1 MLSLVQLLGRAGRL
15 SALLLLERLS
25 NRKVRRASEAPPNEE
40 ALTADWF
47 TDVLCAGRA
56 GVEVTGIER
65 GTASSGSTVRRQFLL
80 TYNEAGEEQM
90 AAEHGQRG
98 GLPRSVFAKLTP
110 TLRARLAYGGGA
122 MVDEALFLNT
132 LRPQLRPE
140 FEAPWGYFAKYDLKT
155 CRSIQLMEDLVA
167 TRDATFGTPETQ
179 ISKTQAEEVVST
191 LATLHATFNE
201 DTRLDSDYVTLRTV
215 AQWYRSAEPFH
226 LDKYHTLAMD
236 EAAHVIPPR
245 LFRRRA
251 ETWPAFMRSVAR
263 HAELP
268 QTLLHSDVHLGNWYM
283 TGDGHMGLG
292 DWGCVMKGNWARDL
306 AYALSGTLT
315 VENRRAWERDL
326 ISLYID
332 AVRAVDGGELSF
344 DKAWLLYRQQLF
356 QGLLMWTPTL
366 RHSPLLPDMQ
376 PEHVALEMI
385 RRTATAIDDLDA
397 LDAV

>member
-1 MLSLVQLLGRAGRL
+1 MSSLVQLLASAGRL
-15 SALLLLERLS
+15 SALLVWERCS
-25 NRKVRRASEAPPNEE
+25 NPKVRRAGETPPNER
-40 ALTADWF
+40 ALTAEWF
-47 TDVLCAGRA
+47 TDVLCADRP

-80 TYNEAGEEQM
+80 TYNAQGEEQV
-90 AAEHGQRG
+90 AAEVGQRG

-110 TLRARLAYGGGA
+110 TLRARLAYGSGA
-122 MVDEALFLNT
+122 MVDESLFLNA
-132 LRPQLRPE
+132 LRPQLGPA
-140 FEAPWGYFAKYDLKT
+140 FEAPWGYFASYDLRT
-155 CRSIQLMEDLVA
+155 CRSIQMMEDLVA
-167 TRDATFGTPETQ
+167 TRDASFGTPETQ
-179 ISKTQAEEVVST
+179 ISRVQAEEVITT
-191 LATLHATFNE
+191 LATLHGTFNRDPRL
-201 DTRLDSDYVTLRTV
+201 DTRYTTLRTV
-215 AQWYRSAEPFH
+215 GQWYRSAEPFR
-226 LDKYHTLAMD
+226 LDKYHGLAMNK
-236 EAAHVIPPR
+236 AAHVIPPH
-245 LFRRRA
+245 LHRRRA

-292 DWGCVMKGNWARDL
+292 DWGCVMKGNWARDV

-326 ISLYID
+326 ISLYIE
-332 AVRAVDGGELSF
+332 AVRLAGGDDLSF
-344 DKAWLLYRQQLF
+344 DNAWLLYRQQLF

-366 RHSPLLPDMQ
+366 CHSPLLPDMQ

-385 RRTATAIDDLDA
+385 KRTATAIDDLDA